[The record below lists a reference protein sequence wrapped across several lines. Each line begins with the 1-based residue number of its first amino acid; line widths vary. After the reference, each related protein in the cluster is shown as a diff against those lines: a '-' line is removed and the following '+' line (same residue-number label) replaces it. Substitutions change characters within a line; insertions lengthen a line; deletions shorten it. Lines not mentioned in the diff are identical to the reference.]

1 MKDMRF
7 WFGIALSAFWMLVM
21 GAFIFW
27 GKHPVEI
34 NGWGDFFAGFF
45 APIAFL
51 WLVLGYMQQGEE
63 LRAQARELENSV
75 RQQTALVEISR
86 AQLEQ
91 ETEALRAERRAATL
105 AAQPRFV
112 LKTEGATAVDDKG
125 RMTVRYILINRG
137 APVSS
142 VHMAMGPDIHRWVA
156 GLDTEFMDRGQTQEV
171 QFDVVVEEEVVVKIY
186 FLDGRGNWGEVSG
199 IVQPNSLWH
208 IPEVVLDHVP
218 EADMATN

>member
-1 MKDMRF
+1 MRDKRF
-7 WFGIALSAFWMLVM
+7 WFGIALSALWMLVM
-21 GAFIFW
+21 LAFIVW
-27 GKHPVEI
+27 GRRPVEI

-75 RQQTALVEISR
+75 RQQTSLVEISR

-112 LKTEGATAVDDKG
+112 LKTEAATSVDDKG
-125 RMTVRYILINRG
+125 RMTVRYILINKG

-142 VHMAMGPDIHRWVA
+142 VHMAMGPDIHRWVG
-156 GLDTEFMDRGQTQEV
+156 GLDTEFMDRGQTHEV
-171 QFDVVVEEEVVVKIY
+171 QFDVLVEEEVVVKIY

-199 IVQPNSLWH
+199 IVQPNSFWH
-208 IPEVVLDHVP
+208 IPEVVLDNVL
-218 EADMATN
+218 EAGTSNK